1 MSITSLDP
9 RSNRVENNK
18 IQLIQSRKQKYMERV
33 PPGEEGE
40 RSIQTKKGKR
50 DKQCLRNL
58 SHLD

>member
-40 RSIQTKKGKR
+40 RSIQTKKEERGT
-50 DKQCLRNL
+50 N
-58 SHLD
+58 SV